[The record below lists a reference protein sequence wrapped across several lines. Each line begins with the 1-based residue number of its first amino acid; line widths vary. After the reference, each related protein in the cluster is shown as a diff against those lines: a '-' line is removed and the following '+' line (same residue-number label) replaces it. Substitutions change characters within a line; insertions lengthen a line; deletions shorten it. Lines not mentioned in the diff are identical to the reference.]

1 MAYLFVVEDDNT
13 MCDQLCCLLR
23 NAGHSVDVPTSFEKI
38 AQQVIHAQPDILL
51 LDLGLPGVDG
61 QFVLHEIRQQT
72 TIPVIILTSRD
83 NELDELMSMNLGAD
97 DFLAKPYNGQILL
110 ARIDAVLRRTKPVH
124 EMSRIIRWAG
134 LSCDV
139 LRCCVYKDDL
149 ADLATSGLVSDI
161 ESASEVGVYASAVS
175 VSAPVEPASVA
186 LAPAAPAP
194 AAPMQSV
201 ELTKNELRILE
212 LLMNRRGAV
221 VLREEI
227 MEALWDS
234 DEFID
239 DNTLTVNMNRLR
251 HTLSK
256 LGADGCIVTHRGM
269 GYAMKPATSEDPKT
283 PTSSEKSTSPTRQV

>member
-1 MAYLFVVEDDNT
+1 MAHLFVVEDDNT

-23 NAGHSVDVPTSFEKI
+23 NAGHSVEIPTSFEKI
-38 AQQVIHAQPDILL
+38 AQQVMSAQPDILL

-61 QFVLHEIRQQT
+61 QFALHEIRQQT
-72 TIPVIILTSRD
+72 TIPVIVLTSRD

-110 ARIDAVLRRTKPVH
+110 ARIDAVLRRSKPAH
-124 EMSRIIRWAG
+124 EMSRIISWAG

-139 LRCCVYKDDL
+139 LRCCVYKDDSL
-149 ADLATSGLVSDI
+149 D
-161 ESASEVGVYASAVS
+161 
-175 VSAPVEPASVA
+175 
-186 LAPAAPAP
+186 AA
-194 AAPMQSV
+194 QTKSV

-221 VLREEI
+221 VSREEI

-234 DEFID
+234 NEFID

-256 LGADGCIVTHRGM
+256 LGAGGCIVTHRGM
-269 GYAMKPATSEDPKT
+269 GYAMKPAPTAS
-283 PTSSEKSTSPTRQV
+283 TSSTKQA